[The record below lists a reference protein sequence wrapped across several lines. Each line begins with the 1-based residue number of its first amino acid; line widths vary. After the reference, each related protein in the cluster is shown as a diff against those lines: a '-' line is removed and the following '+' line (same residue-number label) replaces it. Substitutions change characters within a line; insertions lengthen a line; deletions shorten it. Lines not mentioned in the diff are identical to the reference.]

1 MACLL
6 HERGDRESNTERGYV
21 SSGHRPGRLCGG
33 KVKGLY
39 EQAIKK
45 ARKQNWRILRRIGC
59 GVGEVREQRRA
70 EPEVAGREVE
80 Q

>member
-1 MACLL
+1 MS
-6 HERGDRESNTERGYV
+6 EKTESNTERSHV
-21 SSGHRPGRLCGG
+21 SSGHRQARLCGG
-33 KVKGLY
+33 KVTGLY

-45 ARKQNWRILRRIGC
+45 AREQNWRILRRIGC

-70 EPEVAGREVE
+70 EPGVAGREVE